1 MSLSQGFLAK
11 AYMYIMHHANV
22 YTFLVSLVSKIGRSK
37 GKYCEWQWQL
47 KKNTCFNQLSLRK
60 LRKIK
65 EYC

>member
-47 KKNTCFNQLSLRK
+47 KK
-60 LRKIK
+60 KILVLIN
-65 EYC
+65 